1 MISTNC
7 VLILNALVKNKK
19 VKKLLLTIH
28 ITILNEIQKPRNLL
42 KHQKKSLIMS
52 LSKKIKTKLREIITK
67 FQSHLRQ
74 ETFEAFKRNLIIK
87 KLRF

>member
-1 MISTNC
+1 
-7 VLILNALVKNKK
+7 
-19 VKKLLLTIH
+19 
-28 ITILNEIQKPRNLL
+28 
-42 KHQKKSLIMS
+42 MS